1 LIRGGSDKFGIIRGC
16 FKFYGL
22 ARCLIYDGERLMD
35 ASFSERMKRVLEIVI
50 EDYIRWAEPVGS
62 RTISKKS
69 NLNLSPATI
78 RNIMSDLEE
87 QGFLFQPYTSAGRI
101 PTEKGLRFYIDSI
114 LDVHELS
121 DQEQQ
126 EIRSK
131 YLSHL
136 IEGPDLFRETSRIL
150 SSSSHYLGIV
160 WGPRM
165 NSVVLQHI
173 EFVKFRRLF
182 VLAIVVST
190 TGSNHN
196 RIIEMEDD
204 FSQSELDH
212 LSDYL
217 NSFLAGLTLY
227 QVREML
233 LEQMRVAKNV
243 YDRLLE
249 QALKLGEKA
258 FSSMDDTDVFIEG
271 KTNILNEPEF
281 NNVSRMTDLFR
292 TFEEKATMVKL
303 LDKFIDPR
311 GVQIAIGSESQ
322 VQEMETCSLVTSTY
336 GCAGQVWGALG
347 VIGPRRMNYSR
358 IIPLV
363 DYSAKLLTE
372 ILERHFD

>member
-1 LIRGGSDKFGIIRGC
+1 
-16 FKFYGL
+16 
-22 ARCLIYDGERLMD
+22 MD
-35 ASFSERMKRVLEIVI
+35 FSLSERMRRILEVII
-50 EDYIRWAEPVGS
+50 EDYILTAEPVGS

-69 NLNLSPATI
+69 DLNLSPATI

-87 QGFLFQPYTSAGRI
+87 LGLLSQPYTSAGRM
-101 PTEKGLRFYIDSI
+101 PTERGLRFYVDSI
-114 LDVHELS
+114 INIHELS

-136 IEGPDLFRETSRIL
+136 IEGPDLFREMSRIL
-150 SSSSHYLGIV
+150 SLSSHYLGIV
-160 WGPRM
+160 WTPRM
-165 NSVVLQHI
+165 SSAVLRHI
-173 EFVKFRRLF
+173 EFVKLRRHL
-182 VLAIVVST
+182 VLAILVST
-190 TGSNHN
+190 TGLVHN
-196 RIIEMEDD
+196 RIVEVEED

-217 NSFLAGLTLY
+217 NSFLAGLTLH
-227 QVREML
+227 QVREKL
-233 LEQMRVAKNV
+233 LEQMRVAKNA

-258 FSSMDDTDVFIEG
+258 FSSLDDTDVFIEG

-281 NNVSRMTDLFR
+281 SNVSSMTDLFR

-303 LDKFIDPR
+303 LDKFLDPK

-322 VQEMETCSLVTSTY
+322 VQEMDTCSVVTSTY
-336 GCAGQVWGALG
+336 SCSGEVLGVLG

-358 IIPLV
+358 VIPLV
-363 DYSAKLLTE
+363 GYTAKLLTE
-372 ILERHFD
+372 ILETQ